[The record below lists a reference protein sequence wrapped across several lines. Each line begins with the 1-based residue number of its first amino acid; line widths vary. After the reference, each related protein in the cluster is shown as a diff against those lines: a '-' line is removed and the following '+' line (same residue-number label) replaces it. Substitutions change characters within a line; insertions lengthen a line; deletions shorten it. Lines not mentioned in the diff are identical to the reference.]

1 MKVIH
6 LLLILLSSVA
16 LNVTFGTS
24 YSVYGIDCGNTSC
37 IEAGV
42 NSTDEPA
49 CVDDKTGESVD
60 CSEYS
65 NGELMPGISKKSD
78 TTLGEKIGDVVRV
91 MLFGVGAISV
101 IMIIY
106 SGILYVISAGSSE
119 KIKKAK
125 DTIKYSIVGLV
136 ISILAYAIVNFVIGS
151 LK

>member
-1 MKVIH
+1 
-6 LLLILLSSVA
+6 
-16 LNVTFGTS
+16 
-24 YSVYGIDCGNTSC
+24 
-37 IEAGV
+37 
-42 NSTDEPA
+42 
-49 CVDDKTGESVD
+49 
-60 CSEYS
+60 
-65 NGELMPGISKKSD
+65 MPGISKKSD

>member
-1 MKVIH
+1 
-6 LLLILLSSVA
+6 
-16 LNVTFGTS
+16 
-24 YSVYGIDCGNTSC
+24 
-37 IEAGV
+37 
-42 NSTDEPA
+42 
-49 CVDDKTGESVD
+49 
-60 CSEYS
+60 
-65 NGELMPGISKKSD
+65 
-78 TTLGEKIGDVVRV
+78 

-151 LK
+151 LEMKIIKTIIILSVMSFLGPFFIRILQMLQLLTKILNY